1 MKRMRL
7 GIACALA
14 VGFVFVGLNLG
25 SAEAGRVITSKKRFR
40 RKASSRGALIASWW
54 RQHTRTF
61 WEDKKRKRWKI
72 YYAVLF
78 GRRINDLEVTVELYD
93 ITKTKKFLDSF
104 SLWLAK
110 RGEKSVTSTLKLKR
124 NDDGKFR
131 ANSKILLKVVD
142 SRKRTLATTWFK
154 IKGKV
159 KKFSGKV
166 SFTEAETRGLPAG
179 SRGVAKKKEEP
190 KLEPKGPPECP
201 KSGVGRLMIWGCGSF
216 L

>member
-1 MKRMRL
+1 MKRTA
-7 GIACALA
+7 IACALVA
-14 VGFVFVGLNLG
+14 GFVLVGLQIG
-25 SAEAGRVITSKKRFR
+25 TAEAGRVITSKKRFR
-40 RKASSRGALIASWW
+40 RKAGSRGALIASWW
-54 RQHTRTF
+54 GQHTRTF
-61 WEDKKRKRWKI
+61 WEDKKHKRWKI

-78 GRRINDLEVTVELYD
+78 GRRINDLEVTVQLYD

-110 RGEKSVTSTLKLKR
+110 RGERSVTSSLKLKR
-124 NDDGKFR
+124 DDDGKFK
-131 ANSKILLKVVD
+131 ANSKILMKVLD

-166 SFTEAETRGLPAG
+166 SFSEAEARGLPTG
-179 SRGVAKKKEEP
+179 SRALAKKKEEP

-201 KSGVGRLMIWGCGSF
+201 KRGVGRLMIWGCGSF